1 MPRVTKTSEL
11 INGLRPG
18 ETNAFE
24 DVLANFQPVE
34 IDLPEDEQPPFAGAE
49 FELRGGDVVPVESSV
64 GPAVDSEFN
73 ANLAE
78 SLSEDQLS
86 SIAEELVEQVEQD
99 ITDRQPWI
107 DRFERGLEAMGLTR
121 ADIDDGPFPGASS
134 AVPTLISEAIVQF
147 WARSYAELFPPDGP
161 TKAKLFG
168 KQTEAQ
174 QARATRVAEYL
185 NFEINVLDDGY
196 DEASA
201 RILMAC
207 GATGCGF
214 RKTVHNPVTGVR
226 EGMYIP
232 GEDFIVP
239 AGTVDLATAAR
250 FTHRLSKRSNEL
262 RRLQLA
268 GVYRD
273 VEIGDPSNLIDEDEA
288 KGLVNEAQ
296 DMEATSSLPERD
308 GAYTLFEVCTYLDL
322 PGFEHRDAQGE
333 PTGLELPYVVTID
346 RDSRKVLAIRRNW
359 RQDDPLERPRIFFHK
374 YGLVPGFGYYDYG
387 FFHLIGGLHEAATG
401 ALRVLL
407 DSAATSSLSGG
418 FVARDANLK
427 GETLIIEPGKWT
439 QVEASSEDLAKAFY
453 APPVKEPSPALHQ
466 LLGFLMDQGRR
477 FAATTELMT
486 GDANR
491 QQPVGTTLA
500 LIEQGQKV
508 MSAIHRR
515 LHKALARE
523 LRLRY
528 DLAAEN
534 VPEDGYPYEV
544 DGDQR
549 QAFAQDFAESFS
561 LTPVSDPNIFS
572 SAQRLA
578 IWQAVYGVS
587 RENPDVMPKRKVIRR
602 LLEAMRVPDV
612 DDILP
617 EDKLPPARD
626 PVSEVQALLTGQPV
640 MAYPDQLHDAH
651 IQHISSFLS
660 NPGYGG
666 NPQVMGVIGPAVAA
680 LIGQHLAYAWATH
693 ARALGV
699 DVPPILTP
707 MAKEIAGD
715 EQEPLPNAPPEVVA
729 QQAAQIAP
737 QMAQVPGMP
746 APPQQKE
753 DPAAAAQAKVQVE
766 QMMAQTRMQL
776 EQMSH
781 QQRMQQEQEAHQ
793 AKLARE
799 QQSAQ
804 VLDFERASKLNDE
817 RKRRELDYTTQMA
830 KAQMELSRAST
841 QGEMQAEQKAA
852 DQEMSLTA
860 KAAEAE
866 QAARLAEE
874 RAAQELEITAAKAEQ
889 DMAITAA
896 KAEQDLT
903 VQAESAALAAA
914 DRQDAVAAKRVERK
928 DKLAGLRKSKSPT
941 DGGD

>member
-1 MPRVTKTSEL
+1 MPRITRNTSEL
-11 INGLRPG
+11 INGLRQGNPA
-18 ETNAFE
+18 EIE
-24 DVLANFQPVE
+24 DMLADFQPVD
-34 IDLPEDEQPPFAGAE
+34 IDVPDESAPFQPID
-49 FELRGGDVVPVESSV
+49 FEMRDGEAVPVER
-64 GPAVDSEFN
+64 PTAPQIDSEFS

-78 SLSEDQLS
+78 HLGEDQLS
-86 SIAEELVEQVEQD
+86 AIAEELVTLVEQD
-99 ITDRQPWI
+99 ISDRQPWI

-134 AVPTLISEAIVQF
+134 AVPTLIAEAIVQF
-147 WARSYAELFPPDGP
+147 WARSYAELWPPDGP
-161 TKAKLFG
+161 AKTKVYG
-168 KQTEAQ
+168 KSTEAQ

-185 NFEINVLDDGY
+185 NYEINVLDEGY
-196 DEASA
+196 DEGSA
-201 RILMAC
+201 RILMSC

-214 RKTVHNPVTGVR
+214 RKTFFDPVTGITT
-226 EGMYIP
+226 GLYIP

-250 FTHRLSKRSNEL
+250 FTHRMAKKPNEI

-273 VEIGDPSNLIDEDEA
+273 VDIGDPSNLANEDEA

-296 DMEATSSLPERD
+296 DIEATTSLPERD
-308 GAYTLFEVCTYLDL
+308 GDYVLYEVCTYLDL
-322 PGFEHRDAQGE
+322 PGFEHKDQSGE

-346 RDSRKVLAIRRNW
+346 SDSRQILAIRRNW
-359 RQDDPLERPRIFFHK
+359 REGDPLERPRIFYQK

-407 DSAATSSLSGG
+407 DSAATASLSGG

-427 GETLIIEPGKWT
+427 GETLILEPGKWT
-439 QVEASSEDLAKAFY
+439 QIEASSEDLAKAFFS
-453 APPVKEPSPALHQ
+453 PPVKEPSAALHQ
-466 LLGFLMDQGRR
+466 LLGFLMDNGRR

-515 LHKALARE
+515 LHKSLAKE
-523 LRLRY
+523 LKLRFE
-528 DLAAEN
+528 LAGER
-534 VPEDGYPYEV
+534 VPEGGYPYEV
-544 DGDQR
+544 DGEQR
-549 QAFAQDFAESFS
+549 MVFAEDFGESLS

-578 IWQAVYGVS
+578 IWQAVYGVAA
-587 RENPDVMPKRKVIRR
+587 ENPDILPKRKVVRR
-602 LLEAMRVPDV
+602 LLEAMRVPDI
-612 DDILP
+612 DELLP
-617 EDKLPPARD
+617 DDKLPPARD
-626 PVSEVQALLTGQPV
+626 PISEVQALLTGQPV
-640 MAYPDQLHDAH
+640 MAYPEQMHDAH
-651 IQHISSFLS
+651 IQHISSFLQ

-666 NPQVMGVIGPAVAA
+666 NPQVMGVIGPSVVA

-707 MAKEIAGD
+707 MAKEVAGD
-715 EQEPLPNAPPEVVA
+715 QEDPQPNAPPEIVA

-746 APPQQKE
+746 APQQGQQKE
-753 DPAAAAQAKVQVE
+753 DPMQAAQAKAQVE
-766 QMMAQTRMQL
+766 QMMAQARMQM
-776 EQMSH
+776 EGMAH
-781 QQRMQQEQEAHQ
+781 QQRMQQEEEAHQ

-804 VLDFERASKLNDE
+804 VLDFERASKLQAE
-817 RKRRELDYTTQMA
+817 MKKRELDYTTQMTKVEMDLRGRQTQA
-830 KAQMELSRAST
+830 DMKGAEQEQALASRA
-841 QGEMQAEQKAA
+841 MQAEQEAA
-852 DQEMSLTA
+852 IADA
-860 KAAEAE
+860 KAAQDRDIA
-866 QAARLAEE
+866 
-874 RAAQELEITAAKAEQ
+874 AAKAEQ
-889 DMAITAA
+889 EMAIADA
-896 KAEQDLT
+896 KAEQALT
-903 VQAESAALAAA
+903 VQAESNALASA
-914 DRQDAVAAKRVERK
+914 DRQDAAAAKKVERK
-928 DKLAGLRKSKSPT
+928 DKLASLRKK
-941 DGGD
+941 DGGKDAG